1 MAIFALK
8 PGSTSW
14 EKRGQTTVSKPRNRG
29 LSPITPITKGDA
41 VELEQ
46 AAWAVQQA
54 AVFVNAMRAGF
65 MPGAGSIDE
74 A

>member
-1 MAIFALK
+1 MDRARKTGTDHGFETAK
-8 PGSTSW
+8 PWS
-14 EKRGQTTVSKPRNRG
+14 VPNYY
-29 LSPITPITKGDA
+29 KGDA

-46 AAWAVQQA
+46 ATWAVQQA